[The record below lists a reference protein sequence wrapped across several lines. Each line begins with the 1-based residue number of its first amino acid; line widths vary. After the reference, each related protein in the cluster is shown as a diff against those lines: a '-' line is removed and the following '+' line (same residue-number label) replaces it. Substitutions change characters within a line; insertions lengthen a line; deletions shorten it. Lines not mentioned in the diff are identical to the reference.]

1 MLRNALLSCLLLAG
15 ALLGSPSF
23 AAGEP
28 TLHEVYQAAAAGRFG
43 EAQGM
48 MDKVLRDHPNSG
60 KAHYVEAQLL
70 AKQGR
75 YANAA
80 AELATAERLA
90 PGLPFAK
97 PQAVEDLQRRL
108 SAPRTAAPMLA
119 RAYGAPAALGSRIPL
134 GLLLAGA
141 AFIAALIYF
150 ARTLARRAGPM
161 SAPAGGTAYGAGSG
175 APLQPNG
182 PGGVAAPKGSTTGG
196 VGSGILGGLASGA
209 ALGAGMVAGEALMH
223 RLAGGNPLQGGQSF
237 IPSSGD
243 WDAAPDDMGGSDF
256 GMSDSSSWDDGSGG
270 GDWN

>member
-1 MLRNALLSCLLLAG
+1 MLLAG
-15 ALLGSPSF
+15 ALLAGPSF

-28 TLHEVYQAAAAGRFG
+28 TMHEVYQAAAAGHFG

-60 KAHYVEAQLL
+60 KAHYVEAELL
-70 AKQGR
+70 AKQSS

-97 PQAVEDLQRRL
+97 PQAVQDLQRRIA
-108 SAPRTAAPMLA
+108 APRTATSTLA
-119 RAYGAPAALGSRIPL
+119 RAYTAPAGLGSRIPL

-150 ARTLARRAGPM
+150 VRTLTRRSGTM
-161 SAPAGGTAYGAGSG
+161 LAPAGGAAYGG

-182 PGGVAAPKGSTTGG
+182 PGGVAAPAGSTAGG
-196 VGSGILGGLASGA
+196 VGSGILGGLATGA

-223 RLAGGNPLQGGQSF
+223 RLTGGNQLQGGQGF
-237 IPSSGD
+237 IPGATD
-243 WDAAPDDMGGSDF
+243 WDATPDDMGGSDF
-256 GMSDSSSWDDGSGG
+256 GMSDSSSWDDNSGG